1 MFGGN
6 ATDHPRSNDEP
17 DGVLS
22 LHEDSTQWDEHAVV
36 DPEKLWAC
44 TCAICRTLCKMVT
57 LSWEHWILFNA
68 L

>member
-22 LHEDSTQWDEHAVV
+22 LHETQHNRGPAVV

-44 TCAICRTLCKMVT
+44 TDARCADLCKMVT
-57 LSWEHWILFNA
+57 LSCRTLDT
-68 L
+68 